1 ETLAHKLWPHE
12 DPVGRHIRS
21 LGGAPTPWATVVGVV
36 GDFVQF
42 NVDTPPRPELFW
54 PAKQMRDMSV
64 VVKTAGDPSSVSQAL
79 KEAVWEVDKDQPVSD
94 VQTVEHILQR
104 SSSQARFNMWFLT
117 IFAAL
122 GILLALVGV
131 YGLIS
136 YLVSSRKRDTGI
148 RLALGAQKK
157 HVFLSLLRQTLPFV
171 AIGIFLGL
179 VLSAFFAKL
188 MESLLFSVTALDP
201 VTYVIAPIAIFAL
214 MLLAVLFPARKA

>member
-1 ETLAHKLWPHE
+1 
-12 DPVGRHIRS
+12 
-21 LGGAPTPWATVVGVV
+21 
-36 GDFVQF
+36 
-42 NVDTPPRPELFW
+42 
-54 PAKQMRDMSV
+54 M
-64 VVKTAGDPSSVSQAL
+64 
-79 KEAVWEVDKDQPVSD
+79 KEAVWGADKDQPVAD

-122 GILLALVGV
+122 GVLLALVGV

-148 RLALGAQKK
+148 RLALGAQKQ

-188 MESLLFSVTALDP
+188 MDSLLFRVTALDP
-201 VTYVIAPIAIFAL
+201 VTYVIASIAIFAL
-214 MLLAVLFPARKA
+214 MLLAVLFPARKATQVHPARVLRQD

>member
-1 ETLAHKLWPHE
+1 
-12 DPVGRHIRS
+12 
-21 LGGAPTPWATVVGVV
+21 
-36 GDFVQF
+36 
-42 NVDTPPRPELFW
+42 
-54 PAKQMRDMSV
+54 MC
-64 VVKTAGDPSSVSQAL
+64 
-79 KEAVWEVDKDQPVSD
+79 
-94 VQTVEHILQR
+94 
-104 SSSQARFNMWFLT
+104 FLT

-122 GILLALVGV
+122 GVLLALVGV

-157 HVFLSLLRQTLPFV
+157 HVFLSLLGQTLPFV

-188 MESLLFSVTALDP
+188 MGSLLFRITALDP

-214 MLLAVLFPARKA
+214 MLLAVLFPARKATQVHPASVLRQD